1 MHLKGALL
9 SSGISGGH
17 FFFFLLIVFTK
28 LLLDSLSKRGATCSL
43 AQKGLEQFSPN
54 NALFIEE
61 VIIN

>member
-17 FFFFLLIVFTK
+17 FFFLLIVFTK